1 LEYNTSCN
9 FYTHTLQDLTCVRSM
24 KQLHPL
30 MHLSVKIKL
39 EQAQII
45 HLEPN
50 VHLSFELYDLVG
62 IVPDDDETID
72 VDPH

>member
-1 LEYNTSCN
+1 
-9 FYTHTLQDLTCVRSM
+9 M

-39 EQAQII
+39 EKAQII

-50 VHLSFELYDLVG
+50 VHLSFELYDLAG